1 MTQDSANSGKVA
13 EDLAAWARE
22 NLTDAKYAE
31 DKGRLTPLHYDETCG
46 IAWAREKLI
55 AHLKEI
61 HDGTE
66 EKAEVHDG

>member
-1 MTQDSANSGKVA
+1 MTGQESEQLA
-13 EDLAAWARE
+13 EWVRE
-22 NLTDAKYAE
+22 NITDGKYAE
-31 DKGRLTPLHYDETCG
+31 DKDRYLPLHHDETCG

-66 EKAEVHDG
+66 EKAEVHGS

>member
-1 MTQDSANSGKVA
+1 MAPA
-13 EDLAAWARE
+13 LATELATWARE

-31 DKGRLTPLHYDETCG
+31 DKDRYLPLHHDEVCG
-46 IAWAREKLI
+46 IVWAREKLI

-66 EKAEVHDG
+66 EKAEVHDS

>member
-1 MTQDSANSGKVA
+1 MTGQESAQLA
-13 EDLAAWARE
+13 EWVRE
-22 NLTDAKYAE
+22 NITDGKYAE
-31 DKGRLTPLHYDETCG
+31 DKERYLPLHHDETCG

-66 EKAEVHDG
+66 EKAEVHES

>member
-1 MTQDSANSGKVA
+1 MGRMTPDSTD
-13 EDLAAWARE
+13 ELATWAKQ

-31 DKGRLTPLHYDETCG
+31 DKERYLPLHHDETCG

-66 EKAEVHDG
+66 EKAEVHDS